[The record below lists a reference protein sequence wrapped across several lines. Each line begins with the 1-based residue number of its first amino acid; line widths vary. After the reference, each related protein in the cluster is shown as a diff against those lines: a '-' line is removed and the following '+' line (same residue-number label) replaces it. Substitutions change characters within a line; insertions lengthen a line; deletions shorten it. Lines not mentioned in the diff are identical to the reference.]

1 VRLMEL
7 TAMNITSPGNSSSKK
22 KDNYPGL
29 EKDLFALEDYINDIW
44 QFLPIPVAYLN
55 PLGIIMDVSRS
66 FEELLRFKKEELI
79 GGTLVG
85 LFTEQEKMRQIQHL
99 TLEKNRVSNQE
110 CVIKNRAGEKVP
122 VNVSTLIRR
131 GQGGEAIGY
140 FVALVDISRRISA
153 QRALSISEEQY
164 RTTLNSIGDGIHVVD
179 ENLNIVMI
187 NDALRERLKGW
198 GFETDPLGKSI
209 DMVFSFLPEH
219 VAAEYRDVL
228 KNGRL
233 LVTEES
239 IKIKDKEIVSEVRKI
254 PVFDGKRVSQV
265 VTLIHDITERKRE
278 EQIKAVLYKISTGVN
293 STQNLDDLFELIRTE
308 LGTIIDTKNFFVA
321 LRNKSDGMISLAYF
335 TDEQEESK
343 SVPPGK
349 TLTSYVIDHNRSLLV
364 TDNDIRQMKRAGQ
377 IDLVST
383 PARVWLGV
391 PLRVKDDVIGVL
403 VVQHYH
409 DANVYTRKDLGILEF
424 VSEQIAAA
432 IERKRVDEEV
442 KLNFQRLKKTSTSII
457 FTMAKILELRDPY
470 TAGHQQRVARLA
482 CAIAREMGLT
492 EEQVDGIFMAALIH
506 DIGKIYVPAEILNR
520 PAKLNET
527 EMDLVKTHP
536 SIGYDIV
543 KDIDFAQPVD
553 RIIVQHHERI
563 DGSGYPN
570 GINDRNII
578 LEARIL
584 AVADVVEAMAS
595 HRPYRPALKIDE
607 ALSEIDK
614 YRDSLYDTNVVDACM
629 KIFRNNNFKFD

>member
-1 VRLMEL
+1 
-7 TAMNITSPGNSSSKK
+7 MNTKLPGNSERKK
-22 KDNYPGL
+22 TKAEL
-29 EKDLFALEDYINDIW
+29 MRIEKDLFALENYINDIW

-55 PLGIIMDVSRS
+55 PLGIILDVSHS
-66 FEELLRFKKEELI
+66 FEELLRFKKEELV
-79 GGTLVG
+79 GGTLIG

-99 TLEKNRVSNQE
+99 TLEKNRVSNHE
-110 CVIKNRAGEKVP
+110 CVIRNKVGDGIP
-122 VNVSTLIRR
+122 VNVSTLIRKDET
-131 GQGGEAIGY
+131 GDVIGY
-140 FVALVDISRRISA
+140 FVALIDISQRVSA
-153 QRALSISEEQY
+153 QQALSVSEAQY

-179 ENLNIVMI
+179 ENLKIVMI
-187 NDALRERLKGW
+187 NDALRDRIKGL
-198 GFETDPLGKSI
+198 GFDIEPLGRSI
-209 DMVFSFLPEH
+209 EAVFSFLSKD
-219 VAAEYRDVL
+219 VVGEYREVFR
-228 KNGRL
+228 NGKL
-233 LVTEES
+233 LVTEENV
-239 IKIKDKEIVSEVRKI
+239 KIGDKEFVSEVRKI
-254 PVFDGKRVSQV
+254 PVFDGNRVSQV

-278 EQIKAVLYKISTGVN
+278 EQIKSVLYKISNEVN
-293 STQNLDDLFELIRTE
+293 NAQNLHGLFQIIRDE

-321 LRNKSDGMISLAYF
+321 LRNKSNSAISLAYF

-343 SVPPGK
+343 TVPAGK
-349 TLTSYVIDHNRSLLV
+349 TLTSYVIEHNRSLLV

-377 IDLVST
+377 IDLIST
-383 PARVWLGV
+383 PAKVWLGV
-391 PLRVKDDVIGVL
+391 PLRLKDDVIGAL
-403 VVQHYH
+403 VVQNYR
-409 DANVYTRKDLGILEF
+409 DPSVYTRKDLEILEF

-432 IERKRVDEEV
+432 IERKKVDEEI

-482 CAIAREMGLT
+482 CAIAREMGLS

-520 PAKLNET
+520 PAKLNAT

-543 KDIDFAQPVD
+543 KEIDFSQPVD

-563 DGSGYPN
+563 DGSGYPD
-570 GINDRNII
+570 GINDDNII

-595 HRPYRPALKIDE
+595 HRPYRPALSIDE
-607 ALSEIDK
+607 ALGEIDK
-614 YRDSLYDTNVVDACM
+614 YRNSLYDTRVVEACL
-629 KIFRNNNFKFD
+629 KIFRDNNFKFD